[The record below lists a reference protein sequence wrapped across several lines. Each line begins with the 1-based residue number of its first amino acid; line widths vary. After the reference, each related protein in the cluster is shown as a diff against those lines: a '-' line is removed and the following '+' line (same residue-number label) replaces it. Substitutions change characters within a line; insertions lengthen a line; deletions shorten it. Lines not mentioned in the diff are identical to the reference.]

1 MAIDNG
7 IAVDCSALQASGGI
21 KQICLRSY
29 ASGDAVTFN
38 NDPAK
43 HDVTKIV
50 ESGASTA
57 NWKLFEFKNE
67 TADLTINATK
77 ENGSTVFECGLTF
90 MIPQINNVK
99 MHELQ
104 TMLNTCMMAIV
115 VTSNDEK
122 LVVGLSE
129 KYANSVTSPE
139 KNQTFLNLASME
151 GGTGAAYSDQNGITV
166 NLMARQFELP
176 RQYDPA
182 TGTGLLVDTSALTA
196 TTAA

>member
-1 MAIDNG
+1 MAITDG
-7 IAVDCSALQASGGI
+7 IGIDCSALQAAGGI
-21 KQICLRSY
+21 KQICLRSF
-29 ASGDAVTFN
+29 ADADAVTFS
-38 NDPAK
+38 DAAGK

-50 ESGASTA
+50 SGGSTA
-57 NWKLFEFKNE
+57 DWKLFEFKNE
-67 TADLTINATK
+67 TANLTINATK
-77 ENGSTVFECGLTF
+77 ENGSTLFECGLTF

-104 TMLNTCMMAIV
+104 TLLDTCMMAIV

-122 LVVGLSE
+122 LVVGLSQ
-129 KYANSVTSPE
+129 KYSNSVTAPV

-151 GGTGAAYSDQNGITV
+151 GGTGAAYSDQNGLTI

-182 TGTGLLVDTSALTA
+182 TGAGLVVDTAALTA
-196 TTAA
+196 TTT

>member
-7 IAVDCSALQASGGI
+7 IAIDCSALQTTGGI
-21 KQICLRSY
+21 KQICLRSF
-29 ASGDAVTFN
+29 ASGDAVTYSN
-38 NDPAK
+38 AAGK

-50 ESGASTA
+50 DSGTSTA
-57 NWKLFEFKNE
+57 DWKVFEFKNE

-90 MIPQINNVK
+90 MLPQINNVK

-115 VTSNDEK
+115 VTSNNEK

-129 KYANSVTSPE
+129 KYANEDVVSR
-139 KNQTFLNLASME
+139 NQTFLNLASME
-151 GGTGAAYSDQNGITV
+151 GGTGAAYSDQNGLTIS
-166 NLMARQFELP
+166 LMARQFELP
-176 RQYDPA
+176 RQYDA
-182 TGTGLLVDTSALTA
+182 ASGSGLVVNTSALTA
-196 TTAA
+196 TTS

>member
-7 IAVDCSALQASGGI
+7 IAVDCSALQSTGGI
-21 KQICLRSY
+21 KTICLRSF

-38 NDPAK
+38 NDAAK

-50 ESGASTA
+50 DSGGTSAT
-57 NWKLFEFKNE
+57 WKVFEFKNE
-67 TADLTINATK
+67 TAELTVNATK
-77 ENGSTVFECGLTF
+77 ENGSTVFECGLNF
-90 MIPQINNVK
+90 MIPQINNTK

-115 VTSNDEK
+115 VTTNDEK

-151 GGTGAAYSDQNGITV
+151 GGTGAAYADQNGLTIS
-166 NLMARQFELP
+166 LMARQFELP

-182 TGTGLLVDTSALTA
+182 SGAGLAINTSTLTA
-196 TTAA
+196 TTT

>member
-7 IAVDCSALQASGGI
+7 IAIDCSALQTAGGI
-21 KQICLRSY
+21 KQICLRSF
-29 ASGDAVTFN
+29 ASADAVSFN
-38 NDPAK
+38 NDAGK

-50 ESGASTA
+50 DTGGSTA
-57 NWKLFEFKNE
+57 TWKLFEFKNE
-67 TADLTINATK
+67 TADLTVNATK

-104 TMLNTCMMAIV
+104 AMLNTCMMAIV

-122 LVVGLSE
+122 LVLGLSE
-129 KYANSVTSPE
+129 KYANSVTAPE

-151 GGTGAAYSDQNGITV
+151 GGTGAAYSDQNGLTIS
-166 NLMARQFELP
+166 LMARQFELP

-182 TGTGLLVDTSALTA
+182 SGAGLVVNTSTLTA
-196 TTAA
+196 TTT